1 MVKIGQIKW
10 EDDGMTPAAARRVFI
25 AISLALVSLTPGFAA
40 ADDYPTRPIT
50 LVVPYPP
57 GGGIDVFA
65 RLLQNPLEQ
74 RLGKPIVVENRPGGG
89 TTIGAAAVAK
99 AEPDGYTLLYGTP
112 SSLAVSVAV
121 FKSLSYDP
129 AKDFTPIVLTGNAPF
144 VLLTT
149 PSLPVKNLADLIKLA
164 KEKPGQIS
172 FASGG
177 PGSPQHL
184 FMELMRTMAG
194 LDMVHVP
201 YRGDGPILTD
211 LTAGHIP
218 IAFCELGVSL
228 PFIKEGKVRALAV
241 SSATRV
247 PAAPDIPTVA
257 EAGVPGFDAVSWQM
271 IVAPAG
277 TPAGIV
283 NRLHK
288 ETKEILASQEMK
300 DYFVSTGRAPV
311 DSPSPAALAD
321 YVKAEIVRWSKVV
334 EAAGIAKSQ

>member
-1 MVKIGQIKW
+1 MARTTRRAFIIKALAS
-10 EDDGMTPAAARRVFI
+10 TTVLPAIAR
-25 AISLALVSLTPGFAA
+25 AE
-40 ADDYPTRPIT
+40 DYPTRPVT
-50 LVVPYPP
+50 LIVPYPP

-74 RLGKPIVVENRPGGG
+74 RLGKPIVVENRPGAG
-89 TTIGAAAVAK
+89 TTLGAAAVAK
-99 AEPDGYTLLYGTP
+99 AAPDGYTLLYGTP
-112 SSLAVSVAV
+112 SSLAVSVSV
-121 FKSLSYDP
+121 FKSLPYDP
-129 AKDFTPIVLTGNAPF
+129 AKDFTPIALTGNSAF
-144 VLLTT
+144 VLLVT
-149 PSLPVKNLADLIKLA
+149 PSLPVQSLADFIKLA

-184 FMELMRTMAG
+184 FMELMRSMAG

-218 IAFCELGVSL
+218 VAFCELGVSL

-247 PAAPDIPTVA
+247 SAAPDIPTVS

-277 TPAGIV
+277 TPPDIV

-288 ETKEILASQEMK
+288 ETKEILASKEMK
-300 DYFVSTGRAPV
+300 DFFISTGRSPV

-321 YVKAEIVRWSKVV
+321 YVKAEIQRWSKVV